1 MCFHTFMTNNYCD
14 DDPCLEFTLDYK
26 LGKKIRSNMYY
37 SGEHNWHSNLNGIK
51 KTNLIILN
59 NLFDHRTF

>member
-26 LGKKIRSNMYY
+26 LGKKLEVICTTVGNII
-37 SGEHNWHSNLNGIK
+37 GTPTLTEK